1 MAHIY
6 DTIIIGGGPAG
17 LSAGLY
23 AARSR
28 MDTLLIERAKFGG
41 QATTTDELEN
51 YPGSIE
57 ECTGSSLSE
66 RMRKQ
71 AEEFGVNFVKNEVAD
86 VDFTG
91 KIKTIKCK
99 NGESYEAKTIII
111 ATGAYPRL
119 GGFKNETELRGR
131 GVSYCATCD
140 ADFFTDLD
148 IAVIGGGDSAI
159 TEAIY
164 LTKFAET
171 VTVIHRRDQLR
182 AAKSLQEKAFKNPK
196 IKFIWN
202 SVVEEAKG
210 DEILEGLLIKNRETG
225 EVSELEV
232 NGVFVFVGYLPI
244 SEVFKGKVKMNERG
258 DILTDVEMRTDV
270 DGVFAAGDIREKS
283 LRQVITAA
291 ADGAIAATNA
301 EHYIENNFAE

>member
-1 MAHIY
+1 MSQIY

-23 AARSR
+23 ASRSR
-28 MDTLLIERAKFGG
+28 MKTLIIERAKYGG

-57 ECTGSSLSE
+57 ECTGTTLSQ
-66 RMRKQ
+66 RMRQQ
-71 AEEFGVNFVKNEVAD
+71 AEDFGTEFVKDEVVETVLEGD
-86 VDFTG
+86 
-91 KIKTIKCK
+91 IKVIKCRK
-99 NGESYEAKTIII
+99 GEYQAKTIII
-111 ATGAYPRL
+111 ATGATPRL
-119 GGFKNETELRGR
+119 GGFKNEIELRGR

-164 LTKFAET
+164 LAKFGET
-171 VTVIHRRDQLR
+171 VTVIHRRDSLR
-182 AAKSLQEKAFKNPK
+182 AAKSLQEKAFANPK
-196 IKFIWN
+196 IKFIWD
-202 SVVEEAKG
+202 SVVEEANG
-210 DEILEGLLIKNRETG
+210 DEILESLTIKNRKTG
-225 EVSELEV
+225 EVSTLEV
-232 NGVFVFVGYLPI
+232 NGCFVFVGYLPI
-244 SEVFKGKVKMNERG
+244 SELFKGKVNMTERG
-258 DILTDVEMRTDV
+258 DIITDEEMRTNIP
-270 DGVFAAGDIREKS
+270 GVFAAGDVREKS

-301 EHYIENNFAE
+301 EHYIENSN